1 MADPRASSPST
12 PGSFKIEPLPLSAF
26 PLGDGP
32 FRVRG
37 LAYATLLDYVDKRLP
52 GGRPALMA
60 ALGPADPWLPYIDQL
75 FVVGADYD
83 ASPLCRLF
91 VAAARVRGEDV
102 ARFVE
107 KRAQQSAKT
116 DVHGMWKPLLK
127 TSSPEAMA
135 ERLHIAFNRYFRTST
150 TDPKDPACEAKPIS
164 VVRGRFEAELGG
176 LPAPL
181 AGVHV
186 WSTRGFVTAALT
198 LAGAREP
205 TISLGG
211 PIPDGRFLGVP
222 LLRVRLVSNWS

>member
-1 MADPRASSPST
+1 M
-12 PGSFKIEPLPLSAF
+12 
-26 PLGDGP
+26 
-32 FRVRG
+32 RG

-52 GGRPALMA
+52 GGRPALLT
-60 ALGPADPWLPYIDQL
+60 ALGVDDPWVSYIDQL

-83 ASPLCRLF
+83 ASPLGRLF
-91 VAAARVRGEDV
+91 VAAARVRGEEV

-150 TDPKDPACEAKPIS
+150 TDPKDQGCEAKPIS
-164 VVRGRFEAELGG
+164 VAKGRFEAELGG

-186 WSTRGFVTAALT
+186 WSTRGFVTAALA

-205 TISLGG
+205 TISLDA
-211 PIPDGRFLGVP
+211 PTPDGRFQGVP
-222 LLRVRLVSNWS
+222 LLRVRLVSTWT